1 MRCLIG
7 VWGKSK
13 AAALAAVMMYC
24 VAQARASTRK
34 QSDWRARISM
44 NGRRNFSDAFGLVC
58 EANPRLKFDYT
69 ELICDEERTPT
80 QVYNLASE
88 DGTPLVKPLEKGGL
102 LRWHFADGTMRPF
115 GTVLFDIIVR
125 NAFQKGAGGSA
136 TVVKAYHIAYLLYL
150 SCTTRLVANAFQR
163 MRIVNAADIASY
175 HRKVKAAIRKT
186 LEESPDDQL
195 PAWSEQYQG
204 WVFGPTE
211 TVVIS
216 GSGFPD
222 LVPDGADPDAAEKKE
237 VALLFEYA
245 QVEPEK
251 GKKKKTGSNSSDAT
265 MERDLL
271 DDVGEWEDA
280 EDRIFEMNIGSG
292 VAEWVNQGKDYG
304 RGKYPNFCNPGMQ
317 CGGYTQVVWRN
328 TTSVGCAHVDCQEGW
343 TVSVCYYYP
352 ADACTTAFCTQIL
365 GVHNTARSAVGVA
378 PLVWNASL
386 ALRAQEWAKVA
397 ASSTQCTWV
406 QYGDLTGVGQNQAYA
421 ASGYFTDK
429 DIAQMAWV
437 DEGQFYTRGRYP
449 NTCSAG
455 GCAHYTQVVWKK
467 RRRWGA
473 VAWIARR
480 VGIRCGCA
488 IITRR
493 AQEMP

>member
-1 MRCLIG
+1 MYQKKMELAVIVAFFRQPDDVTSVYPSESVVMRCLIG
-7 VWGKSK
+7 VWGKRK

-24 VAQARASTRK
+24 VAWAGASTRK

-58 EANPRLKFDYT
+58 EANPRLNFDYT

-80 QVYNLASE
+80 QVYNLESE

-150 SCTTRLVANAFQR
+150 VEYSVVHHKARGKCIPTDAD
-163 MRIVNAADIASY
+163 VNAADIASY
-175 HRKVKAAIRKT
+175 HHKVKAAIRKT

-222 LVPDGADPDAAEKKE
+222 LVPDGADPDAAEKEE

-265 MERDLL
+265 MEHDLL

-280 EDRIFEMNIGSG
+280 ED
-292 VAEWVNQGKDYG
+292 
-304 RGKYPNFCNPGMQ
+304 
-317 CGGYTQVVWRN
+317 
-328 TTSVGCAHVDCQEGW
+328 SV
-343 TVSVCYYYP
+343 
-352 ADACTTAFCTQIL
+352 
-365 GVHNTARSAVGVA
+365 
-378 PLVWNASL
+378 
-386 ALRAQEWAKVA
+386 
-397 ASSTQCTWV
+397 
-406 QYGDLTGVGQNQAYA
+406 
-421 ASGYFTDK
+421 
-429 DIAQMAWV
+429 
-437 DEGQFYTRGRYP
+437 
-449 NTCSAG
+449 
-455 GCAHYTQVVWKK
+455 
-467 RRRWGA
+467 
-473 VAWIARR
+473 
-480 VGIRCGCA
+480 
-488 IITRR
+488 
-493 AQEMP
+493 